1 MIRLFFGL
9 GIAAALSGCATGGT
23 SYDDNAA
30 RIAAGT
36 TSGVVEPGTGNYVPS
51 GAIRGRITNSTNGT
65 VRPRAKRR

>member
-1 MIRLFFGL
+1 MRRLICL
-9 GIAAALSGCATGGT
+9 LSAAVALTSCTHGGT

-51 GAIRGRITNSTNGT
+51 GAVKGRITNSTNGT
-65 VRPRAKRR
+65 IKPKP